1 MYIFLSKVNKLRMK
15 SCLLVLIVLILI
27 QSTIGYLIPK
37 VAVKVLKPNGLQML
51 LMQGC
56 VAEVDAF

>member
-1 MYIFLSKVNKLRMK
+1 MK
-15 SCLLVLIVLILI
+15 SCLLVLIVLVI

-37 VAVKVLKPNGLQML
+37 VEVKVLKPSGLQML

-56 VAEVDAF
+56 VAEVDAFLFWIYE